1 MTLTKHELVVRISKE
16 TGVIQTQV
24 LDVVQKTLDAIS
36 EMLAKGGKVEFRNFG
51 MFEVKI
57 TKPRVGRNPI

>member
-36 EMLAKGGKVEFRNFG
+36 EILAKGGKVELRNFG

-57 TKPRVGRNPI
+57 AKPRVGRNPI